1 MACSLTNTVRKP
13 LPVQCILDLIFD
25 RYLQEDPMEK
35 DIRWQ
40 QRFSNYKKALLQLG
54 EAVTLS
60 ESRELSDLEKQG
72 VIQAFEYT
80 HELAWTTL
88 KDFLEYKGQRDI
100 YGSKDASRKAFQLSI
115 IEDGEGWMD
124 MIQSRNKTSHT
135 YNKETA
141 EEIVAAVTTNYYK
154 LFVSLEEKLN
164 EQLLD
169 V

>member
-1 MACSLTNTVRKP
+1 MG
-13 LPVQCILDLIFD
+13 
-25 RYLQEDPMEK
+25 K

-40 QRFSNYKKALLQLG
+40 QRFSNYKKALHQLG
-54 EAVTLS
+54 EAVALS
-60 ESRELSDLEKQG
+60 KNRELSDLEKQG

-88 KDFLEYKGQRDI
+88 KDFLDFRGQRDI
-100 YGSKDASRKAFQLSI
+100 YGSKDASRKAFQLGI
-115 IEDGEGWMD
+115 VEDGEGWMD

-141 EEIVAAVTTNYYK
+141 EEIVAAVTTSYYI
-154 LFVSLEEKLN
+154 LFLNLEEKLG

-169 V
+169 VE

>member
-1 MACSLTNTVRKP
+1 
-13 LPVQCILDLIFD
+13 LPVQSISGLIFD
-25 RYLQEDPMEK
+25 SYLQENPMEK

-40 QRFSNYKKALLQLG
+40 QRFSNYKKALRQLR
-54 EAVTLS
+54 EAVALS
-60 ESRELSDLEKQG
+60 ENRELSDLEKQG
-72 VIQAFEYT
+72 MIQAFEYT

-88 KDFLEYKGQRDI
+88 KDFLEYKGQKDI
-100 YGSKDASRKAFQLSI
+100 YGSKDASRKAFQLGI

-135 YNKETA
+135 YNRETA
-141 EEIVAAVTTNYYK
+141 EEIVAAVTSIYYK
-154 LFVSLEEKLN
+154 LFISLDEKLN

>member
-1 MACSLTNTVRKP
+1 
-13 LPVQCILDLIFD
+13 
-25 RYLQEDPMEK
+25 MEKSMGK

-40 QRFSNYKKALLQLG
+40 QRFSNYKKALQQLG
-54 EAVTLS
+54 EAVALS
-60 ESRELSDLEKQG
+60 EERELSDLEKQG
-72 VIQAFEYT
+72 MIQAFEYT

-100 YGSKDASRKAFQLSI
+100 YGSKDASRKAFQLGI

-141 EEIVAAVTTNYYK
+141 EEIVAAVTTGYYK
-154 LFVSLEEKLN
+154 LFINLAKKLG
-164 EQLLD
+164 EQLAD
-169 V
+169 AE

>member
-1 MACSLTNTVRKP
+1 MG
-13 LPVQCILDLIFD
+13 
-25 RYLQEDPMEK
+25 K

-40 QRFSNYKKALLQLG
+40 QRFSNYKKALQQLG
-54 EAVTLS
+54 EAVALS
-60 ESRELSDLEKQG
+60 KNRELSDLEKQG
-72 VIQAFEYT
+72 MIQAFEYT

-88 KDFLEYKGQRDI
+88 KDFLEFKGQRDI
-100 YGSKDASRKAFQLSI
+100 YGSKDASRKAFQLNI

-141 EEIVAAVTTNYYK
+141 EEIVTAVTTSYFM
-154 LFVSLEEKLN
+154 LFLRLEEKLS

-169 V
+169 IE

>member
-1 MACSLTNTVRKP
+1 MGR
-13 LPVQCILDLIFD
+13 
-25 RYLQEDPMEK
+25 

-40 QRFSNYKKALLQLG
+40 QRYSNYKKALHQLG
-54 EAVTLS
+54 EAVALS
-60 ESRELSDLEKQG
+60 EKRELSDLEKQG

-88 KDFLEYKGQRDI
+88 KDFLEFKGQKDI
-100 YGSKDASRKAFQLSI
+100 YGSKDATRKAFQLSI

-135 YNKETA
+135 YNRETA
-141 EEIVAAVTTNYYK
+141 EAIVTAVTAGYYK
-154 LFVSLEEKLN
+154 LFVDLAKKLG

-169 V
+169 AD

>member
-1 MACSLTNTVRKP
+1 MG
-13 LPVQCILDLIFD
+13 
-25 RYLQEDPMEK
+25 E

-40 QRFSNYKKALLQLG
+40 QRFSNYKKALHQLG
-54 EAVTLS
+54 EAVALS
-60 ESRELSDLEKQG
+60 KTRELSDLEKQG

-88 KDFLEYKGQRDI
+88 KDFLEFKGQRDI
-100 YGSKDASRKAFQLSI
+100 YGSKDASRKAFQLNI
-115 IEDGEGWMD
+115 VEDGEGWMD

-141 EEIVAAVTTNYYK
+141 EEIVAAVTTSYYM
-154 LFVSLEEKLN
+154 LFLNLEEKLG

-169 V
+169 TE